1 MILVSKYVILHSEP
15 FEGVVYF
22 TLVSHSVSFTNQSPP
37 EKKKMF
43 DLLPLLA
50 IFDPAGIMAKFL
62 VADPMTVYLL
72 VLGFMIVESSFIPFP
87 SEVIVPPAAYL
98 ACTKGDVDIY
108 TVIGLATVGAI
119 IGALINYYLSVW
131 IGRPIVY
138 RFANSRLG
146 HACLIDE
153 AKVRHAEEYFDKH
166 GAISTFIGRLIPAV
180 RQLISI
186 PAGLA
191 RMNVGKFVI
200 FTGLG
205 ALTWNIVL
213 GVLGYWLGKM
223 VPQDQLYAKV
233 EEYNDYLTYIG
244 IGIGVICIAVIIW
257 NAFKP
262 HAKTPAA

>member
-1 MILVSKYVILHSEP
+1 MLDFI
-15 FEGVVYF
+15 
-22 TLVSHSVSFTNQSPP
+22 TLLT
-37 EKKKMF
+37 
-43 DLLPLLA
+43 L
-50 IFDPAGIMAKFL
+50 FDPAGIMAKFF
-62 VADPMTVYLL
+62 VADATTVYLL
-72 VLGFMIVESSFIPFP
+72 VFAFMVIESSFIPFP

-98 ACTKGDVDIY
+98 ACTSHEVNISDV
-108 TVIGLATVGAI
+108 VLVATAGAI
-119 IGALINYYLSVW
+119 VGALINYFLSVW

-138 RFANSRLG
+138 AFANSRVG

-153 AKVRHAEEYFDKH
+153 AKVRRAEDYFDAH

-205 ALTWNIVL
+205 AMTWNIVL
-213 GVLGYWLGKM
+213 AALGWWLGKL
-223 VPQDQLYAKV
+223 VPREQLYAKV
-233 EEYNDYLTYIG
+233 EEYNEYLTYIG
-244 IGIGVICIAVIIW
+244 LGIGVVCVCIILW

-262 HAKTPAA
+262 RKKEQS